1 MLLVAFTGDL
11 SLTQK
16 EREERIKQLKEKQNE
31 ERQRKL
37 EELKAQAMATQKFR
51 EQKEEERRRR
61 IDDLKCRDSEKRN
74 QVEER
79 KRAIWE
85 AEKERREYIL
95 RKNQER
101 DQRMET
107 KRKNERSQ
115 IAFAFGSSTP
125 RMLDAENQS
134 IWAHR
139 RYKTFANNDIL
150 DLCYVIII
158 MLTNVAYCVLG
169 QIPFKMLPTIPA
181 HPSLDAALNVKWVIV
196 RQRNE
201 PSQPVDWTGIV
212 MVSVVC
218 LFH

>member
-85 AEKERREYIL
+85 AEKDRREYIL

-139 RYKTFANNDIL
+139 RY
-150 DLCYVIII
+150 
-158 MLTNVAYCVLG
+158 LT
-169 QIPFKMLPTIPA
+169 LPTWSSI
-181 HPSLDAALNVKWVIV
+181 LNI
-196 RQRNE
+196 
-201 PSQPVDWTGIV
+201 
-212 MVSVVC
+212 M
-218 LFH
+218 